1 MSRGFL
7 KKVGT
12 DSVIHSKMPKR
23 KDVPIAVFNVIFHDK
38 AIFDFGELF
47 FPLALSSDFE
57 GLSINKKIR
66 DFGREDFL
74 VDLHLRQEKRL
85 PKITYVGLV
94 FRQGV
99 T

>member
-12 DSVIHSKMPKR
+12 DLVIHSKMPKW
-23 KDVPIAVFNVIFHDK
+23 KDIPVAEFSVIFHHK

-47 FPLALSSDFE
+47 FPLALAFDFE

-85 PKITYVGLV
+85 PKVAYVWLV

-99 T
+99 N

>member
-12 DSVIHSKMPKR
+12 DLVIHSKMPKWN
-23 KDVPIAVFNVIFHDK
+23 DVPIAVFNVIFHHK

-47 FPLALSSDFE
+47 FPLAFSSDFE
-57 GLSINKKIR
+57 GFSINKKIR

-85 PKITYVGLV
+85 PKITYVGFV

-99 T
+99 N